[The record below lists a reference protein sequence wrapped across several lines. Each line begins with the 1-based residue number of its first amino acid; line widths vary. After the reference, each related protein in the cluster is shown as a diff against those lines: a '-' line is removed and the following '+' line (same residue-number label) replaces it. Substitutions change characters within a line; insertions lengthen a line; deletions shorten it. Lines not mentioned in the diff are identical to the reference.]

1 MAILEIRRKIRL
13 THRIA
18 LIGAI
23 GALGV
28 AIVGIIYLVGA
39 FAQSS
44 YQRRADQAEAMLT
57 LANGLYAKMLDS
69 RRAEKDFLLRSDMQ
83 YAEAVDALART
94 IAEDVDALR
103 RQSSAAGLG
112 DLTLAIGRLG
122 EGLKAYQAR
131 FAALVAGKQQ
141 LGLDEKS
148 GLERRLNDSVH
159 AMEDKLDEFDETRLL
174 IAMLAM
180 RRQEADSMRHRDP
193 QYGDAMKKLASEFS
207 VRVDKASLA
216 PMAKADL
223 RQVLSAYQTDFAAWM
238 DAALAVDGEETA
250 TGAAYAAIDPDINRI
265 LAAVKSVYAEAGAAN
280 QQSRD
285 ATMLRMMIAILL
297 VAIGVSALS
306 WWMGLLVSRP
316 VAAMARAMGE
326 LAQGHDEIEIPGAE
340 RGDEIGR
347 MAKAVLVF
355 RDAAVEKGR
364 LERVS
369 VEQREQAQAQQ
380 ARGEE
385 ERRRNAQA
393 QAAAAAEQACAVTAL
408 AQGLAKLS
416 EGDLTARLSEGFA
429 EAYDQIKND
438 FNLTISRLQET
449 INAIAASTREVTNA
463 SAEISSSTTDLAQ
476 RTERHSASLAQ
487 TSASIE
493 RISATVKKNAA
504 SAQQANASAS
514 GTRTVA
520 DRGGQVV
527 AKAVAAMARID
538 ESSRKISDIIGVID
552 EIARQTNLL
561 ALNAAVEAARAGE
574 AGRGFAVVASEVR
587 SLAQRAAQAAK
598 DIKDLITNSN
608 GQVREGV
615 ELVNQAGTAL
625 TEIVESIKTVAAIVS
640 DIAAASAEQA
650 SGIDQVNAALT
661 QMDEVTQQNSA
672 LVEEN
677 AGTAKML
684 QQQAAAMDEQ
694 VGFFRLAGETA
705 RPAPAE
711 SARHALFSPRPVAAP
726 RTRGAAGRVA

>member
-1 MAILEIRRKIRL
+1 MAIPNIRRKVRL

-28 AIVGIIYLVGA
+28 AIVGVIYLVGA
-39 FAQSS
+39 FAQST

-69 RRAEKDFLLRSDMQ
+69 RRAEKDFLLRSDMR
-83 YAEAVDALART
+83 YAEAAGALAKA

-103 RQSSAAGLG
+103 RQSGAAGLD
-112 DLTLAIGRLG
+112 DLTQAIGRLDD
-122 EGLKAYQAR
+122 GLKTYQTR
-131 FAALVAGKQQ
+131 FAALVEGKQR

-148 GLERRLNDSVH
+148 GLEASLHDSVH

-180 RRQEADSMRHRDP
+180 RRQEADSMRHRDA
-193 QYGDAMKKLASEFS
+193 QYADAMKKLASEFS

-216 PMAKADL
+216 PMAKTDL
-223 RQVLSAYQTDFAAWM
+223 RQVLSIYQKDFSAWM

-250 TGAAYAAIDPDINRI
+250 TGAAYAAIEPDINGI
-265 LAAVKSVYAEAGAAN
+265 LGSVKTVYAEAGAAN

-285 ATMLRMMIAILL
+285 DTMLRMMIAILL

-306 WWMGLLVSRP
+306 WWMGRLVSRP

-326 LAQGHDEIEIPGAE
+326 LAQGHDEIEIPGAA
-340 RGDEIGR
+340 RGDEIGQ

-355 RDAAVEKGR
+355 RDAAVEKER

-369 VEQREQAQAQQ
+369 AEQREEAQAQQ
-380 ARGEE
+380 ASTEA
-385 ERRRNAQA
+385 ERRANAQA
-393 QAAAAAEQACAVTAL
+393 QAAAAEEQARAVTAL
-408 AQGLAKLS
+408 AQGLAQLS
-416 EGDLTARLSEGFA
+416 EGDLTARLSDGFTS
-429 EAYDQIKND
+429 AYEQIKND
-438 FNLTISRLQET
+438 FNLTIARLQET

-463 SAEISSSTTDLAQ
+463 SAEISSSTADLAQ
-476 RTERHSASLAQ
+476 RTERQSASLVE

-493 RISATVKKNAA
+493 QISITVKKNAE

-514 GTRTVA
+514 GTRAVA

-538 ESSRKISDIIGVID
+538 ESSRRISDIIGVID

-608 GQVREGV
+608 SQVQEGV
-615 ELVNQAGTAL
+615 ALVNQAGTAL
-625 TEIVESIKTVAAIVS
+625 TEIVASIKTVAAIVS

-650 SGIDQVNAALT
+650 GGIDQVNKALV

-677 AGTAKML
+677 AATAKML
-684 QQQAAAMDEQ
+684 QLQAAAMDER
-694 VGFFRLAGETA
+694 VGFFRLASATA
-705 RPAPAE
+705 RPGAVVTNIKPM
-711 SARHALFSPRPVAAP
+711 PGPVAVA
-726 RTRGAAGRVA
+726 RSRAAVARI